1 MELTLK
7 RLLEQATFTKTRKG
21 YDQDEVDA
29 FLDRAVAMAAKVEIK
44 LTEAMEA
51 AKSAPPAAAPV
62 ADTGAGGPSQA
73 AIEAEV
79 ERRVSARMAA
89 VQSLGPSEDDTAEE
103 VKRTLVLAQ
112 RTADAAIREAREDA
126 AKLLAD
132 AQERAAAVTAD
143 AEAEATSLRSDLAAE
158 LAREREAARAP
169 LTQEIA
175 GLEGTREALK
185 SDVSVLERHVSEQ
198 RGRLRESVAD
208 LQRLL
213 DQPGG
218 FRVAPS
224 PALLEATAPAPGAA
238 PSWTPAPAGP
248 DEDAQ
253 GGDAAGDDDG
263 TEGGRSAEVGGPEGH
278 EPTDERE
285 GDAGPPTMPVS
296 ATELGIGPEPGA
308 GDADEDEF
316 LDELRRAMVD
326 DEPAEGE
333 GGIQGDDHEG
343 HEPFGDDDDGRRPWR
358 FGKRR

>member
-62 ADTGAGGPSQA
+62 ADTGTGGPSQA

-238 PSWTPAPAGP
+238 PSWTPAPA
-248 DEDAQ
+248 EC
-253 GGDAAGDDDG
+253 
-263 TEGGRSAEVGGPEGH
+263 
-278 EPTDERE
+278 
-285 GDAGPPTMPVS
+285 
-296 ATELGIGPEPGA
+296 
-308 GDADEDEF
+308 
-316 LDELRRAMVD
+316 RAMSRLWKAWATCARK
-326 DEPAEGE
+326 PST
-333 GGIQGDDHEG
+333 
-343 HEPFGDDDDGRRPWR
+343 
-358 FGKRR
+358 